1 VGISLVA
8 PPDEPCGPPEEDPM
22 SRTTDPAGRSVNST
36 VALVFGVIY
45 LLVGLV
51 GFFITGFSGFA
62 ATNSSDSLLGFSI
75 NPLHNIVHLLVGLAL
90 LGSSRALASARSA
103 NLAVGAVYLVV
114 GIIGLFIASP
124 TNSANILSLNQA
136 DNVLHLGTAI
146 ILLAVALA
154 ADKHARRTAAV

>member
-1 VGISLVA
+1 
-8 PPDEPCGPPEEDPM
+8 M

-75 NPLHNIVHLLVGLAL
+75 NPLHNLVHLLVGLAL

-124 TNSANILSLNQA
+124 TNSANILSLNGA